1 MLLSLYWKVKMK
13 STIDSI
19 HLINL
24 TKKQPFYTENSIILN
39 NNESLPFEVKRCY
52 YLYNVPSTELRGGH
66 AHKNLYQV
74 IIAASGSFD
83 ITVDDGTNKKTYTL
97 NNKNTGPYII
107 PGIWRTLNNFSPDA
121 VCLVLASE
129 LYIENDYIRDYKS
142 FIDWKNNGQI

>member
-1 MLLSLYWKVKMK
+1 M
-13 STIDSI
+13 
-19 HLINL
+19 L
-24 TKKQPFYTENSIILN
+24 TKIYK
-39 NNESLPFEVKRCY
+39 
-52 YLYNVPSTELRGGH
+52 
-66 AHKNLYQV
+66 V

-97 NNKNTGPYII
+97 NNKNTGLYII

-142 FIDWKNNGQI
+142 FIDWRNNGQI